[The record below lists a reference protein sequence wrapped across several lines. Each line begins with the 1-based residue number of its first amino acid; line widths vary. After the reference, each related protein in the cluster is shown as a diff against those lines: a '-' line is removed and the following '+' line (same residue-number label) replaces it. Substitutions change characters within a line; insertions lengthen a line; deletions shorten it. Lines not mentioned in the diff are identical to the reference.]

1 MTIVKHETIEL
12 TREEFTVI
20 NKCIKLMV
28 TAKKGAGDPILKEE
42 AHQIILALEKFRRN
56 FTVSTETTPQEKAEM
71 IGEAPTDGT
80 TSDYD
85 RGFQDG
91 MKWEHDNPPI
101 RANY

>member
-1 MTIVKHETIEL
+1 
-12 TREEFTVI
+12 
-20 NKCIKLMV
+20 
-28 TAKKGAGDPILKEE
+28 
-42 AHQIILALEKFRRN
+42 
-56 FTVSTETTPQEKAEM
+56 M

-80 TSDYD
+80 ISDYD